1 MEYEINKNILINQQ
15 GENIMLFEK
24 KKKLTLKI
32 DGMHC
37 EKCSAKVD
45 AALMAARAKAEVDL
59 KLGRAAVTCPEK
71 IADDVLVKAV
81 EACGFDCRVL

>member
-1 MEYEINKNILINQQ
+1 
-15 GENIMLFEK
+15 MLFAK

-45 AALMAARAKAEVDL
+45 AALKAIGAKAEIDL
-59 KLGRAAVTCPEK
+59 KLGRASVVCAEK
-71 IADDVLVKAV
+71 LDNAELIKAV
-81 EACGFDCRVL
+81 EALGFDCRVLSEK

>member
-1 MEYEINKNILINQQ
+1 
-15 GENIMLFEK
+15 MLFEK

-45 AALMAARAKAEVDL
+45 AALKAVGAKAEIDL
-59 KLGRAAVTCPEK
+59 QLGRASVVCAEK
-71 IADDVLVKAV
+71 LDNAELIKAV
-81 EACGFDCRVL
+81 EALGFSCRVL

>member
-1 MEYEINKNILINQQ
+1 
-15 GENIMLFEK
+15 MLFEK

-37 EKCSAKVD
+37 EKCSAKVENTLK
-45 AALMAARAKAEVDL
+45 AAGAKAEIDL

-71 IADDVLVKAV
+71 LENDVLVKTV
-81 EACGFDCRVL
+81 EALGFGCRVL